1 MRKRLSGL
9 IIVLLLAAC
18 QPATDSLFPTEI
30 PFPTVTAGQRLSGVL
45 PSPGARIDAGSNPAT
60 AAAVAARPTGTPDSS
75 ACPAANADA
84 ELPQFPNSRVSAIDA
99 LLIFLNSG
107 GTVDALSSAVISQW
121 EAFGE
126 NGYLIDE
133 EDLTGEGTPELIMG
147 YIAPGDVGTLLIF
160 GCQGGRYVQLYE
172 AIADGLEPPQ
182 ILTIGDTNNNP
193 PAEVVF
199 VRRQCNAVD
208 ACEIQT
214 QIIHWE
220 YTVGRFVN
228 ILPDP
233 VYTIDD
239 PDINL
244 PQMRDMDNDEV
255 DELVINL
262 ESNGNA
268 ATGPLRTGVNI
279 YDWNGQFYVLSI
291 IQLDPPRYRIQV
303 VHEGDRA
310 FSFQRMDEALEA
322 YQLAL
327 DDPDLRYWFDDGPVN
342 VTSYALY
349 RMILAYAYLGD
360 GTGLLN
366 TVSQM
371 QEEFPPEEGDPPP
384 EAPVYVEMAN
394 RFVDT
399 LTITNDL
406 HESCLEVLSVIAER
420 PEALDFVNRYGQRSP
435 TYTPLE
441 LCPF

>member
-1 MRKRLSGL
+1 
-9 IIVLLLAAC
+9 
-18 QPATDSLFPTEI
+18 
-30 PFPTVTAGQRLSGVL
+30 VTGVQTCAL
-45 PSPGARIDAGSNPAT
+45 PIS
-60 AAAVAARPTGTPDSS
+60 
-75 ACPAANADA
+75 
-84 ELPQFPNSRVSAIDA
+84 
-99 LLIFLNSG
+99 LLIFLNNG
-107 GTVDALSSAVISQW
+107 GTVDALSSAVISEW

-126 NGYLIDE
+126 SGYLLSED
-133 EDLTGEGTPELIMG
+133 DLTGEGTPELIMG

-182 ILTIGDTNNNP
+182 ILAIGDVNNNP

-199 VRRQCNAVD
+199 VRRQCSTAD

-214 QIIHWE
+214 QIIYWE
-220 YTVGRFVN
+220 YTVGRFAN

-239 PDINL
+239 PDVSL
-244 PQMRDMDNDEV
+244 PEMTDIDSDEV

-303 VHEGDRA
+303 VQEGDRA
-310 FSFQRMDEALEA
+310 FSFQRMDEAIAA

-327 DDPDLRYWFDDGPVN
+327 DGEDLRYWFNDGPIT
-342 VTSYALY
+342 VTSYTLY

-366 TVSQM
+366 AVTRL
-371 QEEFPPEEGDPPP
+371 QEEFPPAEGTVEE

-394 RFVDT
+394 RFIDT
-399 LTITNDL
+399 LNITNDL
-406 HESCLEVLSVIAER
+406 HESCLEVQSIIEAR
-420 PEALDFVNRYGQRSP
+420 PEALDFVNRYGQQSK
-435 TYTPLE
+435 TYTALE

>member
-1 MRKRLSGL
+1 MRKRLCGL
-9 IIVLLLAAC
+9 IILLLLAAC

-30 PFPTVTAGQRLSGVL
+30 PFPTITPGQRLSGML
-45 PSPGARIDAGSNPAT
+45 PSPGVRLDVGSNPAT
-60 AAAVAARPTGTPDSS
+60 AAAAAAQPTVTPNTSI
-75 ACPAANADA
+75 CPAPNADA
-84 ELPQFPNSRVSAIDA
+84 ELPDFPASRVAAIDA
-99 LLIFLNSG
+99 LLIFLNNG

-121 EAFGE
+121 DAFGE
-126 NGYLIDE
+126 SGYLISDQ
-133 EDLTGEGTPELIMG
+133 DLTGEGIPELIMG

-160 GCQGGRYVQLYE
+160 GCQGGRYTQLYE

-182 ILTIGDTNNNP
+182 ILTIDDVNNNP

-199 VRRQCNAVD
+199 VRRQCAEPD
-208 ACEIQT
+208 SCEIQT
-214 QIIHWE
+214 QMIYWE
-220 YTVGRFVN
+220 YTVGRFVT

-239 PDINL
+239 PDISL

-310 FSFQRMDEALEA
+310 FSFQRMQEAIEA

-327 DDPDLRYWFDDGPVN
+327 DDPDLRYWFNDGPIT
-342 VTSYALY
+342 VTSYTLY

-366 TVSQM
+366 TVARL
-371 QEEFPPEEGDPPP
+371 QEEFPAESGTVPEDL
-384 EAPVYVEMAN
+384 PVYVEMSN

-406 HESCLEVLSVIAER
+406 HESCLEVQTVIEAR
-420 PEALDFVNRYGQRSP
+420 PEALGFVNRYGQRSP
-435 TYTPLE
+435 TYTALE